1 MKSLGTKFIKS
12 WTAGGHLSSSCS
24 NMKFPYFLMLPGELI
39 KTIDLTFAH
48 FSTPFPL
55 SLLPFW
61 SNFAHLRMSKSRIG
75 NVCYLNYSKRV
86 IAWILIY
93 KPQLGMQLHLR
104 SCSLGGRKVTQEQSL
119 GCFKITNSFCQGQA
133 LNGKFLAY
141 FPFLPPQTFEVLAN
155 CGIK

>member
-24 NMKFPYFLMLPGELI
+24 NMKFPYFLMLSGELI

-93 KPQLGMQLHLR
+93 KPQVGMQLQL
-104 SCSLGGRKVTQEQSL
+104 
-119 GCFKITNSFCQGQA
+119 
-133 LNGKFLAY
+133 
-141 FPFLPPQTFEVLAN
+141 EVLFTWPEESYTGTKLGMLQNNKFILPGTSTEWKVFGLFSFSSSPDFWGASELWY
-155 CGIK
+155 